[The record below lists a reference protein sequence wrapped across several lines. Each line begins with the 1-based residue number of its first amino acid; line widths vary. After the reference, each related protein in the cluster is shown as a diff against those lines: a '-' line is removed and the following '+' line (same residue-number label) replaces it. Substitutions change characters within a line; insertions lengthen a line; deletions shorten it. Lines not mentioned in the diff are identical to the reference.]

1 MTLDEKSA
9 YTHKI
14 KEDIFVVASDLA
26 CGWQS
31 WNTGGGGTLF
41 TQQEETHQAFKEN
54 KTFPYQTLAK
64 VPI

>member
-41 TQQEETHQAFKEN
+41 TQHEETH
-54 KTFPYQTLAK
+54 
-64 VPI
+64 